1 MTIELQADWR
11 TILRQNFTNFGELAA
26 FLELSDEVVASI
38 DAQPEFRLQL
48 PRRLA
53 EKIAKNC
60 PTDPLFL
67 QFVPLK
73 KEHIVHPDFVQDP
86 VGDATFAL
94 EDKLLQKY
102 QERALILATSAC
114 AMHCRFCFRKNFD
127 YEIED
132 KTFAKELRRIEED
145 STLEEIILSGGDPL
159 SLSDEVLGRLIV
171 NLANIPHIKRIRFH
185 SRFIMGIP
193 ERVTESFLELLGSC
207 PKQIW
212 FINHANHINEFD
224 DDIWQAL
231 KAIQKLG
238 IPVLNQTVLL
248 HGVNDSKSALKALL
262 QGLVDHGIT
271 PYYLHQLDEVQGS
284 SHFKVAISKG
294 NALIQ
299 ELMKELPG
307 FAIPKYVQEIAG
319 EASKTPL
326 HTLDSSKT

>member
-1 MTIELQADWR
+1 MYHLCMIIDLATDWR
-11 TILRQNFTNFGELAA
+11 RVLRQNFTNFHDLAL
-26 FLELSDEVVASI
+26 FLELSDANKEAL
-38 DAQPEFRLQL
+38 DLQPEFRLQL

-53 EKIAKNC
+53 EKMEKNSLS
-60 PTDPLFL
+60 DPLFL

-73 KEHIVHPDFVQDP
+73 KEKVIHPDFQNDP
-86 VGDATFAL
+86 VDDATFIL

-114 AMHCRFCFRKNFD
+114 AMHCRFCFRKNFN

-132 KTFAKELRRIEED
+132 KTFAKELTHLEKDETIEEV
-145 STLEEIILSGGDPL
+145 ILSGGDPL
-159 SLSDEVLGRLIV
+159 SLSDEILGRL
-171 NLANIPHIKRIRFH
+171 LENIAQIGHVKRIRFH
-185 SRFIMGIP
+185 SRFVMGIP
-193 ERVTESFLELLGSC
+193 ERVDASFLELLSSI

-224 DDIWQAL
+224 EDVWNAL
-231 KAIQKLG
+231 KSIQKLG

-248 HGVNDSKSALKALL
+248 NGVNNSKCALKALL
-262 QGLVDHGIT
+262 QGLIDHGVM

-284 SHFKVAISKG
+284 SHFKVAISDG
-294 NALIQ
+294 QTLIQ

-319 EASKTPL
+319 KPSKTPL
-326 HTLDSSKT
+326 T